1 MACALWIS
9 LNLVSDPSMKTS
21 ALEIR
26 ANMPRPSSSRA
37 CFLKRASVRP
47 DSLSNW
53 FLMSML
59 IQYTGRGQPWYGKS
73 GWGHSDYVR
82 KSVSMPVGYLKLA
95 RTLTSPRHTAKHY
108 LTS

>member
-1 MACALWIS
+1 
-9 LNLVSDPSMKTS
+9 
-21 ALEIR
+21 
-26 ANMPRPSSSRA
+26 
-37 CFLKRASVRP
+37 
-47 DSLSNW
+47 
-53 FLMSML
+53 MSML